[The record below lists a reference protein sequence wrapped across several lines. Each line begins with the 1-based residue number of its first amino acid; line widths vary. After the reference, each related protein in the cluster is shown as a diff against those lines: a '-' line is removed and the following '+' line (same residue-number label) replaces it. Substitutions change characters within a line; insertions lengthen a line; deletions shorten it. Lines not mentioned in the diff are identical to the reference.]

1 MNLGKA
7 KMILIIAF
15 AGLNLFLG
23 YYLFW
28 PEVGRLA
35 SNGSFS
41 PEEQRLAEE
50 WLNENNYFIQVPM
63 DRSVRVSDFITV
75 TTDFRL
81 RAQLIDRFA
90 ETVIFPVETIQSLY
104 YRGDEEVMVV
114 HSNGLLQLRFQPH
127 LALNAGAETAAG
139 QTLQNA
145 AVDLLTRE
153 GLMPEGLRFD
163 YIESKQDD
171 QYILNYIQVFDGL
184 PLYAGTFKIYIKND
198 MIEQVDI
205 YLLSPLEGSPDREI
219 ETIAAVEALTRLV
232 EDLGPSDTPREVT
245 RFEFGYYSGE
255 YDAEKWEVPPVWR
268 FILDDGQYYY
278 VNAFTGN
285 IEYEAIIPEQLQ

>member
-7 KMILIIAF
+7 KMILIVAF
-15 AGLNLFLG
+15 TGLNLFLG

-50 WLNENNYFIQVPM
+50 WLNENNYYVQVPM

-75 TTDFRL
+75 TADFRL
-81 RAQLIDRFA
+81 RSQLIDRFA
-90 ETVIFPVETIQSLY
+90 ETVSFPVETIQSLY
-104 YRGDEEVMVV
+104 YRGDKEVMVV
-114 HSNGLLQLRFQPH
+114 HSNGLIQLRFQPP
-127 LALNAGAETAAG
+127 LAMLTENVATAD
-139 QTLQNA
+139 QTLHNEA
-145 AVDLLTRE
+145 ADLLTRE

-163 YIESKQDD
+163 YVESKDD
-171 QYILNYIQVFDGL
+171 GELILNYIQVFDGL

-198 MIEQVDI
+198 MIEQIDY
-205 YLLSPLEGSPDREI
+205 YLLSPLESSPDREI
-219 ETIAAVEALTRLV
+219 ETLAAIEALTRLV
-232 EDLGPSDTPREVT
+232 EDLGPSDTPRAVSG
-245 RFEFGYYSGE
+245 FEFGYYSGE

-285 IEYEAIIPEQLQ
+285 IEFEAIIPEQLQ